1 MVMSN
6 FIRNNA
12 EIFFC
17 TGLALLHFAVF
28 DMNIEIYFHQDLR
41 IYFHKDL
48 SLLHFAVNTIFIL
61 FICDINISYN
71 FGINFTYNYYKKYKC
86 CNGNKMQ

>member
-48 SLLHFAVNTIFIL
+48 SLLHFVAVATFIFLIVVISKINTKVIT
-61 FICDINISYN
+61 NIY
-71 FGINFTYNYYKKYKC
+71 ITYK
-86 CNGNKMQ
+86 